1 MQHHFFPG
9 DTGVTVCQYPNGKLA
24 NGMQYQV
31 SIAGHTSVT
40 WYTWHRLPDMTPAA
54 WYMTPA
60 RTVCIHQT
68 LVSHDYIICHDTCCL
83 T

>member
-60 RTVCIHQT
+60 RTAYSRRSSVMTISSVMT
-68 LVSHDYIICHDTCCL
+68 PAA
-83 T
+83 

>member
-1 MQHHFFPG
+1 MTTVCRGRARRFVDLQKHFFPG

-40 WYTWHRLPDMTPAA
+40 WYTWHLLPDMTPAA
-54 WYMTPA
+54 
-60 RTVCIHQT
+60 
-68 LVSHDYIICHDTCCL
+68 
-83 T
+83 